1 MERETNRQMDR
12 QMKGH
17 SLKLVECK
25 AEQKHD
31 KEMVSVPEHFKVR
44 SPVRQ
49 RGKRT
54 QTGLSKIAC
63 EAKGE
68 ENLNSFQRLPT
79 FSAYRINSREEVTI
93 RNRATLM
100 TCPVTPAAVT
110 KQVVMGS

>member
-1 MERETNRQMDR
+1 MCVCVCVCVTQRARTHHSRSGKRNKQTDRQTNRQMN
-12 QMKGH
+12 GH

-54 QTGLSKIAC
+54 QTSLSKIAC
-63 EAKGE
+63 EAKEG
-68 ENLNSFQRLPT
+68 
-79 FSAYRINSREEVTI
+79 RE
-93 RNRATLM
+93 L
-100 TCPVTPAAVT
+100 
-110 KQVVMGS
+110 KQV